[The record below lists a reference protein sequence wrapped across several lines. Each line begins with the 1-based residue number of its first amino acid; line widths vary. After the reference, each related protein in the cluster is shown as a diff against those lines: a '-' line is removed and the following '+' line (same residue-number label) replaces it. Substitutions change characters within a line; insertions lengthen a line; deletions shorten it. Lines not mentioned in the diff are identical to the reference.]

1 MSKLYLMRHGQTVF
15 NVRHLIQ
22 GWCDSPLTEL
32 GIAQAEAAR
41 DLIEERGIRFDHA
54 CCSTAERACDTCEI
68 VTRGAIPYTRLKG
81 LREFHFGSL
90 EACDNST
97 IVPSSGCFGDALVQ
111 YGGEA
116 ESDVAARMTAT
127 LAQFMLQPG
136 CESVLAVSHG
146 GATLAFLMSWNRM
159 SPVKVDRIL
168 GNCAVC
174 ELDFDP
180 EALTFSCVGISDL
193 FPRRAR

>member
-1 MSKLYLMRHGQTVF
+1 
-15 NVRHLIQ
+15 
-22 GWCDSPLTEL
+22 
-32 GIAQAEAAR
+32 
-41 DLIEERGIRFDHA
+41 
-54 CCSTAERACDTCEI
+54 
-68 VTRGAIPYTRLKG
+68 
-81 LREFHFGSL
+81 
-90 EACDNST
+90 
-97 IVPSSGCFGDALVQ
+97 
-111 YGGEA
+111 
-116 ESDVAARMTAT
+116 MTAT

-136 CESVLAVSHG
+136 CERVLAVSHG
-146 GATLAFLMSWNRM
+146 GATLAFLMSWNHM